1 MKFKNYLIG
10 IDISKLTLDVAL
22 LNQSTPKVVNYLK
35 VSNNLK
41 GLKEM
46 VKWITKQN
54 IDPLDCLFCCENT
67 GVYTVPFSLFM
78 SDNKMFYWVV
88 SAIEIKR
95 SKGLVRGK
103 SDKADAKDIAI
114 YALTNFHK
122 YKQIDLPEKDIQK
135 LKLLFTERAKTIK
148 ALSLFKTTSENQ
160 GFIPNDIL
168 IVVQKTNRK
177 VIAELE
183 KCLQAIESQLQTII
197 DENNDLKAKVDLLKS
212 IPGIGNQTAL
222 YLLITTKGFTAFDN
236 WRQMA
241 CYAGVAPFE
250 YTSGTSIR
258 GKTKVNHLAD
268 KTMKSMLQMCVLSA
282 IKYDNQIKLY
292 FEKKKTEGKN
302 PMLVMNNIRCK
313 LLARAFAVINR
324 GTPFVKISN
333 YAA

>member
-1 MKFKNYLIG
+1 
-10 IDISKLTLDVAL
+10 
-22 LNQSTPKVVNYLK
+22 
-35 VSNNLK
+35 
-41 GLKEM
+41 
-46 VKWITKQN
+46 
-54 IDPLDCLFCCENT
+54 
-67 GVYTVPFSLFM
+67 M

>member
-41 GLKEM
+41 GLKVM
-46 VKWITKQN
+46 VKWIAKQN

-67 GVYTVPFSLFM
+67 GVYTIPFSLFM
-78 SDNKMFYWVV
+78 SDNKLFYWVV

-122 YKQIDLPEKDIQK
+122 YKQVDLPEKDIQK
-135 LKLLFTERAKTIK
+135 LKLLFTERAKTLK

-160 GFIPNDIL
+160 GFIPNDVL
-168 IVVQKTNRK
+168 LVVQKTNRK
-177 VIAELE
+177 AIAELE
-183 KCLQAIESQLQTII
+183 KCLLAIEAQIQLIL

-222 YLLITTKGFTAFDN
+222 YLLITTKGFTAFEN

-282 IKYDNQIKLY
+282 IRYDNQIKLY
-292 FEKKKTEGKN
+292 FEKKKKEGKN

-313 LLARAFAVINR
+313 LLARAFSVINR
-324 GTPFVKISN
+324 GTPFVKINN

>member
-197 DENNDLKAKVDLLKS
+197 DENNDLKTKVDLLKS

>member
-54 IDPLDCLFCCENT
+54 IDPLDCLYCCENT

-135 LKLLFTERAKTIK
+135 LKLLFTERSKTIK

-197 DENNDLKAKVDLLKS
+197 DENNDLKTKVDLLKS

>member
-54 IDPLDCLFCCENT
+54 IDPLDCLYCCENT

-197 DENNDLKAKVDLLKS
+197 DENNDLKTKVDLLKS